1 MEEAFRYVLYN
12 HQKLLYLSKTEKKM
26 TINKK
31 WLTRKSAW
39 NLINNSENL
48 NEIGYFFRK
57 FKSIKLM
64 QEIENQDRKIIIEE
78 FLKAIKYPYLKKN
91 KEQTLRTNTF

>member
-1 MEEAFRYVLYN
+1 
-12 HQKLLYLSKTEKKM
+12 M

-57 FKSIKLM
+57 FKSIQLM
-64 QEIENQDRKIIIEE
+64 QEIENQERKIIREE

-91 KEQTLRTNTF
+91 KEQILRTNTF